1 MMNLQKLPTRFLVV
15 AGLAFVS
22 ALMTVQR
29 ASGDLSPIGFVFGT
43 FGNLVTLAGA
53 AVIGMSLVL
62 VGCSVLQLAGVIR
75 GVPFSYNW
83 RNLIVRWK
91 TTFLTALAFTLVVA
105 LMTVM
110 LAFVNGMYRLTQG
123 SGQPGNVIVM
133 SDGSTDEAFSNLGYR
148 DVTEVEWHENVLR
161 DTAGKPLVSWEVYLI
176 VNQPISG
183 GGSGRT
189 KRFLQVRG
197 LDDPARSGAV
207 HGLELHEGGAW
218 FSPAGVQPLE
228 SGRPAIQ
235 AVMGEGI
242 ARELGRDFGREP
254 FKVGET
260 FDVGPVRWKVVG
272 ILQSAGST
280 FDSEIWAKRQLV
292 GPLFGKETYTTI
304 VLRTAD
310 AETAKA
316 TAYDLKT
323 NYKKSAVQTYVET
336 DYYDSLNKTNQQFL
350 FAIGFVAV
358 VMAVGGVF
366 GVMNTMY
373 AAISQRTKD
382 IGVLRILGY
391 SPWQVLMSFFLE
403 SLLIALIGG
412 VLGVA
417 IGSIADG
424 WTASSIVGSGQGGGK
439 SVVLKLTVDGPIL
452 MTGVLF
458 SLAMGCIGGLLPAL
472 SAMRL
477 KPLDAVR

>member
-1 MMNLQKLPTRFLVV
+1 LLLGSAMTILRHEQTPETGPLLLPGFIAGTIANLFM
-15 AGLAFVS
+15 LAMLFIFGFS
-22 ALMTVQR
+22 A
-29 ASGDLSPIGFVFGT
+29 I
-43 FGNLVTLAGA
+43 
-53 AVIGMSLVL
+53 L
-62 VGCSVLQLAGVIR
+62 VGAVLLQWLGVLR
-75 GVPFSYNW
+75 GMPFSYNY

-91 TTFLTALAFTLVVA
+91 TTLMTALAFTLVVA

-110 LAFVNGMYRLTQG
+110 LAFVNGMFALTKG
-123 SGQPGNVIVM
+123 SGQPGNVMVM

-148 DVTEVEWHENVLR
+148 DVTEVEWHENILR
-161 DTAGKPLVSWEVYLI
+161 DDTGRPLASWEVYLI
-176 VNQPISG
+176 VNQPVESK
-183 GGSGRT
+183 SARK

-207 HGLELHEGGAW
+207 HGIALHEGGAW
-218 FSPAGVQPLE
+218 FSPAGVQPLQ

-235 AVMGEGI
+235 AVLGEGI
-242 ARELGRDFGREP
+242 ARELGHDNGKETLAP
-254 FKVGET
+254 GDT
-260 FDVGPVRWKVVG
+260 FDVGPVRWLVVG
-272 ILQSAGST
+272 ILHSAGST

-304 VLRTAD
+304 VLRTKDAD
-310 AETAKA
+310 TAQETAK
-316 TAYDLKT
+316 DIKT

-358 VMAVGGVF
+358 IMAIGGVL

-382 IGVLRILGY
+382 IGVLRIIGY
-391 SPWQVLMSFFLE
+391 SPWQILTSFFLE

-412 VLGVA
+412 IMGVA

-424 WTASSIVGSGQGGGK
+424 WSASSIVGSGQGGGK
-439 SVVLKLTVDGPIL
+439 SVVLKLTVDGPIV
-452 MTGVLF
+452 MTGILF